1 MSGDRPDRGAE
12 AEEATELLREQLG
25 PAGLR
30 RPVAAAALLAVLA
43 AAWTAALLL
52 SRGRPV
58 RAGPSLVRLAAQEAT
73 AITSLSHGTDY
84 CPAAG
89 ENCTALRC
97 CAEAG
102 LQCYKKNSAWAS
114 CRLNCTKNESM
125 PNDTNKDPWDCEEF
139 GARTPAAVHADE
151 DDEDW
156 STGGL
161 RGQDCRARSFCAGMD
176 DHCYLKNKE
185 WGSCMTECD
194 PAAAGTKGWSCEKL
208 Y

>member
-1 MSGDRPDRGAE
+1 MAGDRSDHGAE
-12 AEEATELLREQLG
+12 VEAGELLLQRQE
-25 PAGLR
+25 PAALR
-30 RPVAAAALLAVLA
+30 RWPRVATLAALAAGAAALLFFP
-43 AAWTAALLL
+43 L
-52 SRGRPV
+52 SSGGV
-58 RAGPSLVRLAAQEAT
+58 GQAGSSLVQLASGEAST
-73 AITSLSHGTDY
+73 GSYDSTY

-89 ENCTALRC
+89 ANCTATRC

-102 LQCYKKNSAWAS
+102 LQCYKKNAAWAS
-114 CRLNCTKNESM
+114 CRRNCTKNESM

-139 GARTPAAVHADE
+139 GARTPEAVHSEE

-185 WGSCMTECD
+185 WGSCMQKCD
-194 PAAAGTKGWSCEKL
+194 PTAALTKGWSCDVL